1 MTYANDEFILDTPT
15 VRDFVNETR
24 RELAGR
30 ADPASGL
37 DALRPA
43 FSRLLSDRYW
53 LPEAYAAPNPEGGM
67 GGGIGQWLLFRAAD
81 RSLSLFSL
89 VVPAGSA
96 TPVHD
101 HLAWGL
107 VGLYRGRQEETLYR
121 RTDAGGEKGRAR
133 LEVAESREIGAGDFY
148 RLLPPEGDIHG
159 VKTVSEEASVS
170 IHLLGNDAGCTWRH
184 TFDPDENRVEPFRS
198 GYSNVPCDPAEGAF
212 SADSGVREG

>member
-1 MTYANDEFILDTPT
+1 MIDARDEFILDTPT
-15 VRDFVNETR
+15 VRDFVDETR
-24 RELAGR
+24 QALAEHG
-30 ADPASGL
+30 DPASGL

-43 FSRLLSDRYW
+43 FARLLADPSW
-53 LPEAYAAPNPEGGM
+53 LPQRYAAPNPEGGM

-107 VGLYRGRQEETLYR
+107 VGLYRGEQEETVYR
-121 RTDAGGEKGRAR
+121 RTDAGGEEGHAR
-133 LEVAESREIGAGDFY
+133 LEVAESREIGPGDFY

-159 VKTVSEEASVS
+159 VRTTSAEASVS

-184 TFDPDENRVEPFRS
+184 TFDPDIDRVEPFRS
-198 GYSNVPCDPAEGAF
+198 GYSNIPCDPDQE
-212 SADSGVREG
+212 SEPKP